1 MRKSLKALAAAAAVF
16 LTACGSSTG
25 GAAAPPGTASVQA
38 ETREQEQTKQEQT
51 KQEQGEV
58 TGSSEEEGAE
68 IIGGADGPTA
78 IFIAPE
84 ADSAQE
90 IENYPSLREMA
101 GDTQIDPD
109 GEGKVFLDSV
119 RSDGVYVLEEGG
131 EWSPRTDQMGTAVIH
146 GPFGVILLRHREDGS
161 WLAERSVDMAEME
174 SSYMESGD
182 NTEVL
187 PAGGAVFISVRERGS
202 ITAMYELVM
211 ENGQLFQFDV
221 SAIGRDEAESLL
233 LAIRQVNEKSGIK
246 FAEKGKGSEPEP
258 EGKTAMKIYDS
269 AMTADGTEVFLCA
282 DGPALTDFCLMWK
295 DRETGGYVTEPV
307 VWEE

>member
-1 MRKSLKALAAAAAVF
+1 
-16 LTACGSSTG
+16 
-25 GAAAPPGTASVQA
+25 
-38 ETREQEQTKQEQT
+38 
-51 KQEQGEV
+51 
-58 TGSSEEEGAE
+58 
-68 IIGGADGPTA
+68 
-78 IFIAPE
+78 
-84 ADSAQE
+84 
-90 IENYPSLREMA
+90 MA

-119 RSDGVYVLEEGG
+119 RSDGVYVLEESG

-233 LAIRQVNEKSGIK
+233 LAIRQANEKSGITS
-246 FAEKGKGSEPEP
+246 AEKGKGSEPEP

-269 AMTADGTEVFLCA
+269 AMTADGTEVILCA

>member
-58 TGSSEEEGAE
+58 TGSSEEEGTE

-78 IFIAPE
+78 IFIALE

-131 EWSPRTDQMGTAVIH
+131 EWSPRTDQMGPAVIH
-146 GPFGVILLRHREDGS
+146 GPFGAILLRHREDGS
-161 WLAERSVDMAEME
+161 WLAEHSVDMAEME

-211 ENGQLFQFDV
+211 ENGQLFQLDV

-233 LAIRQVNEKSGIK
+233 LAIRQANEKSGITS
-246 FAEKGKGSEPEP
+246 AVQSQSRRGKRP
-258 EGKTAMKIYDS
+258 
-269 AMTADGTEVFLCA
+269 
-282 DGPALTDFCLMWK
+282 
-295 DRETGGYVTEPV
+295 
-307 VWEE
+307 

>member
-78 IFIAPE
+78 IFIALE

-119 RSDGVYVLEEGG
+119 RSDGVYVLEESG

-174 SSYMESGD
+174 S
-182 NTEVL
+182 
-187 PAGGAVFISVRERGS
+187 
-202 ITAMYELVM
+202 
-211 ENGQLFQFDV
+211 
-221 SAIGRDEAESLL
+221 
-233 LAIRQVNEKSGIK
+233 
-246 FAEKGKGSEPEP
+246 
-258 EGKTAMKIYDS
+258 
-269 AMTADGTEVFLCA
+269 
-282 DGPALTDFCLMWK
+282 
-295 DRETGGYVTEPV
+295 
-307 VWEE
+307 

>member
-78 IFIAPE
+78 IFIALE

-146 GPFGVILLRHREDGS
+146 DPLEPSCFG
-161 WLAERSVDMAEME
+161 
-174 SSYMESGD
+174 
-182 NTEVL
+182 
-187 PAGGAVFISVRERGS
+187 
-202 ITAMYELVM
+202 
-211 ENGQLFQFDV
+211 
-221 SAIGRDEAESLL
+221 IGRTAPGWRNALWIWQRWK
-233 LAIRQVNEKSGIK
+233 APIWRAGTIQKCFRQ
-246 FAEKGKGSEPEP
+246 
-258 EGKTAMKIYDS
+258 EGR
-269 AMTADGTEVFLCA
+269 FLF
-282 DGPALTDFCLMWK
+282 L
-295 DRETGGYVTEPV
+295 
-307 VWEE
+307 